1 MFRVYRILEQ
11 LSKMTGLVYRI
22 ACTVGGKILQ
32 SRKHIVLKILRDL
45 CMQSE
50 QDSTMKKNPV
60 LFVTALF
67 MYSAFIQHSFEPVTS
82 NNVSANVST
91 ISAHILDTTVGQ
103 AAQNVNITIYRLEGA
118 DHWQKLN
125 EERTNQDGRVSQLV
139 SASQY
144 KAGIYKLHFDVEAY
158 HAERGVKSFYPFI
171 EIVVKCEQD
180 QHYHIPLLLNPF
192 GYTTYRGT

>member
-1 MFRVYRILEQ
+1 MKISAAIILS
-11 LSKMTGLVYRI
+11 LGIFSIRF
-22 ACTVGGKILQ
+22 
-32 SRKHIVLKILRDL
+32 H
-45 CMQSE
+45 
-50 QDSTMKKNPV
+50 STMSSSWERIRLRVETKE
-60 LFVTALF
+60 
-67 MYSAFIQHSFEPVTS
+67 SFEPVAS